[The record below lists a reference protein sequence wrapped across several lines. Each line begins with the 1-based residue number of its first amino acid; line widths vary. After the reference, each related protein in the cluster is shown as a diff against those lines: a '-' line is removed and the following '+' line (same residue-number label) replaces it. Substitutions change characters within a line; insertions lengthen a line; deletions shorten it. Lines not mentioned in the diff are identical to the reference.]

1 MEACEAKRQKQVL
14 NIVMCWVFKK
24 DLRFIRVS
32 SQKRENVMKKQQ
44 MRVRLVLKFQVVL
57 SR

>member
-32 SQKRENVMKKQQ
+32 SQKRENVMQKTPNDSQLGSHISSCF
-44 MRVRLVLKFQVVL
+44 V
-57 SR
+57 

>member
-24 DLRFIRVS
+24 DLCFHLK
-32 SQKRENVMKKQQ
+32 KRENIIKKTPNDSK
-44 MRVRLVLKFQVVL
+44 VGSHISSCFV
-57 SR
+57 